1 MHELFLNGCIKS
13 KELRLVYSKFQKG
26 EVLNPALAR
35 AYGHL
40 TEEERDQ
47 FKVGYVLLVLLV
59 LLVLTEFLFDISYP
73 SFSSWRE
80 IF

>member
-1 MHELFLNGCIKS
+1 M
-13 KELRLVYSKFQKG
+13 VYSKFQKG

-47 FKVGYVLLVLLV
+47 FKVGFVLQVLLV
-59 LLVLTEFLFDISYP
+59 LLVLTDYLFDISYH
-73 SFSSWRE
+73 SFSYWRE